1 MGRRS
6 GQWFKNENG
15 VWERDR
21 TEKDSEADDIILA
34 DNSSDPNER
43 YGAWRRLQKD
53 QREKGRRPKT

>member
-34 DNSSDPNER
+34 DESSDPNER
-43 YGAWRRLQKD
+43 YGARRRLQGDLRK
-53 QREKGRRPKT
+53 KGRRSKT